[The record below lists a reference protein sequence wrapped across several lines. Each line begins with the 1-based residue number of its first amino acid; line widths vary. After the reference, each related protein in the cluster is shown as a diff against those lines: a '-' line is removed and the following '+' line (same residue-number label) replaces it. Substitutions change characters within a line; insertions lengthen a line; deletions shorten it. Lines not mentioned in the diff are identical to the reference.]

1 MPLLEYVPSTMP
13 VVQRSVMYT
22 PGNNARLIEKARTFT
37 SDLVVLDL
45 EDSVAPTE
53 KEHARRLV
61 GESTAAVAESGA
73 DVYVRLN
80 AWDTG
85 MTDEDLE
92 AIVGPSLDGVVLPKT
107 ESPENVQRLDEKL
120 SSLESKAGMAEGAV
134 SVQLLAETAK
144 GIINAEASGRSSSR
158 VNSIVFG
165 AVDYARD
172 MRIKLTGAGT
182 IAARS
187 AVAMAARSAGVVAID
202 PPWPAFADTDGF
214 AEDCRMGSALG
225 YEGRML
231 IHPNQ
236 IEPSHAIYAPHEE
249 DVAYATEV
257 VEAFEKAL
265 EEGLASVA
273 IGGRMIDWAVYRSE
287 KDLLAKVELIA
298 AKERQKADRRR
309 SRAAV

>member
-22 PGNNARLIEKARTFT
+22 PGNNARLIDKARTFT

-53 KEHARRLV
+53 KEAARRLV
-61 GESTAAVAESGA
+61 GESTPAVAESGA
-73 DVYVRLN
+73 DVYARLN

-107 ESPENVQRLDEKL
+107 ESPEDVQRLAEKL
-120 SSLESKAGMAEGAV
+120 SSLEARAGMEDGAV
-134 SVQLLAETAK
+134 SVQLLCETAS
-144 GIINAEASGRSSSR
+144 GIIHAEASAKSCGR

-172 MRIKLTGAGT
+172 MRIKLTSEGT

-187 AVAMAARSAGVVAID
+187 SIAIAARSAGVVAID

-214 AEDCRMGSALG
+214 AEDCRKGSALG

-236 IEPSHAIYAPHEE
+236 IEPSHAIYAPPED

-265 EEGLASVA
+265 EQGLASVA
-273 IGGRMIDWAVYRSE
+273 IEGRMIDWAVYRAE

-298 AKERQKADRRR
+298 AKERQKAEKRRVH
-309 SRAAV
+309 AAA

>member
-1 MPLLEYVPSTMP
+1 MKPLEYVPSTMP

-53 KEHARRLV
+53 KESARCLV

-73 DVYVRLN
+73 DVYARLN

-107 ESPENVQRLDEKL
+107 ESPEDVLRLDEKL
-120 SSLESKAGMAEGAV
+120 SSLEEKAGMPRGAV

-144 GIINAEASGRSSSR
+144 GIVNAEASGRSNSR

-187 AVAMAARSAGVVAID
+187 TGGDGRALRGRRRDRPAVARVHRHGRVRRRLPAGQRARLRGQDAH
-202 PPWPAFADTDGF
+202 PPEPDRAVPRDLRPA
-214 AEDCRMGSALG
+214 R
-225 YEGRML
+225 
-231 IHPNQ
+231 
-236 IEPSHAIYAPHEE
+236 
-249 DVAYATEV
+249 
-257 VEAFEKAL
+257 
-265 EEGLASVA
+265 
-273 IGGRMIDWAVYRSE
+273 
-287 KDLLAKVELIA
+287 
-298 AKERQKADRRR
+298 RRR
-309 SRAAV
+309 SVRRGGRRGVREGAGRRPRVPSPFAAR

>member
-53 KEHARRLV
+53 KESARRLV
-61 GESTAAVAESGA
+61 GESTSAVAESGA
-73 DVYVRLN
+73 DVYARLN

-92 AIVGPSLDGVVLPKT
+92 AIVGPSLNGVVLPKT
-107 ESPENVQRLDEKL
+107 ESAEDVQRLDEKL
-120 SSLESKAGMAEGAV
+120 SSLEAKAGMEAGAV
-134 SVQLLAETAK
+134 SVQLLSETAR
-144 GIINAEASGRSSSR
+144 GILCAEASARSCSR

-165 AVDYARD
+165 AVDYTRD
-172 MRIKLTGAGT
+172 MRIKLTSAGT

-187 AVAMAARSAGVVAID
+187 AVAIAARSAGVVAID
-202 PPWPAFADTDGF
+202 PPWPAFTDTDGF

-236 IEPSHAIYAPHEE
+236 IEPSHAIYAPLEE
-249 DVAYATEV
+249 DVANATEV

-273 IGGRMIDWAVYRSE
+273 ISGKMIDWAVYRAE
-287 KDLLAKVELIA
+287 KDLLAKVDLIA
-298 AKERQKADRRR
+298 AKERQKAERRR
-309 SRAAV
+309 TRAGV

>member
-1 MPLLEYVPSTMP
+1 MSVIEYVPSTMP

-53 KEHARRLV
+53 KQSARDLV
-61 GESTAAVAESGA
+61 RDSLGLVSESGA
-73 DVYVRLN
+73 DVYVRIN

-85 MTDEDLE
+85 LTDDDLE
-92 AIVGPSLDGVVLPKT
+92 AIVQPSLDGVVLPKT
-107 ESPENVQRLDEKL
+107 ETPDDVQRLADKL
-120 SSLESKAGMAEGAV
+120 SQLETKSGMLVGAV
-134 SVQLLAETAK
+134 KVQLLSETAR
-144 GIINAEASGRSSSR
+144 GILNAAESGVASQR

-165 AVDYARD
+165 AVDFARD
-172 MRIKLTGAGT
+172 MRIKLTEQGT

-187 AVAMAARSAGVVAID
+187 HVAMAARTAGVVAID

-214 AEDCRMGSALG
+214 AADCRLGSTIG

-236 IEPSHAIYAPHEE
+236 IEPSHQIYAPPQE
-249 DVAYATEV
+249 DVENATKV

-265 EEGLASVA
+265 EEGMASVA
-273 IGGRMIDWAVYRSE
+273 IDGRMIDWAVYRAE

-298 AKERQKADRRR
+298 EKEQAKEARRR
-309 SRAAV
+309 SRVAV